1 MKEIKVDTGEKWVS
15 SFHTSQRLEVISM
28 KEISIL
34 AGFSSLQSA
43 QQAADEL
50 RQLGCSTVQI
60 DDVSSYPGKGVDNI
74 MNPITGDIPNLGSMT
89 LSGDFPTGR
98 DASVLAA
105 ADPSASGMTDRGA
118 EASMPGLLLTCLVDD
133 AISSKANQIIQSHG
147 GMI

>member
-1 MKEIKVDTGEKWVS
+1 VKEIKVDTGKKWVS
-15 SFHTSQRLEVISM
+15 LFHTSQRLEVISM